1 MFTIIAVTGPTASG
15 KTALAIEKAL
25 STDAEIVSFDSR
37 QFYSMMDIGTAK
49 PSEQELAAVPHH
61 FIGHLPMERD
71 YSVGEYEHDALE
83 CIAGIRSRGRN
94 VVMVGGSGL
103 YLRAVEQGMDEFP
116 EVSSGVREQVANLMD
131 EKGMAGM
138 QDMLEKLDPEYYARV
153 DRLNPRRLARA
164 LEVCLASGK
173 PYSSFLGNG
182 RKERPFRTERINITV
197 PRGEL
202 YRRIERRVDDMMS
215 RGLLAEVE
223 SLLPYRE
230 CNSMRSVGYQEFLP
244 YFDGQ
249 ISLEQAVEK
258 VKQNTRN
265 YAKRQIT
272 WFSKY

>member
-103 YLRAVEQGMDEFP
+103 YLMAVEQGMDEFP
-116 EVSSGVREQVANLMD
+116 EVPSGVREQVAHLMD

-182 RKERPFRTERINITV
+182 RKERPFRIERINITV
-197 PRGEL
+197 PRDEL

>member
-103 YLRAVEQGMDEFP
+103 YLMAVEQGMDEFP
-116 EVSSGVREQVANLMD
+116 EVPSGVREQVAHLMD

-197 PRGEL
+197 PRDEL

>member
-25 STDAEIVSFDSR
+25 AADAEIVSFDSR
-37 QFYSMMDIGTAK
+37 QFYSLMDIGTAR
-49 PSEQELAAVPHH
+49 PSAQELAAVPHH

-71 YSVGEYEHDALE
+71 YSVGEYEQDALE
-83 CIAGIRSRGRN
+83 RIAEIRSRGRN
-94 VVMVGGSGL
+94 VVLVGGSGL
-103 YLRAVEQGMDEFP
+103 YLRAVEQGMDVFP
-116 EVSSGVREQVANLMD
+116 EVPAGVREQVAALMD

-153 DRLNPRRLARA
+153 DRRNPRRLARA
-164 LEVCLASGK
+164 LEVCLASGR

-182 RKERPFRTERINITV
+182 RKERPFRTERINMTV
-197 PRGEL
+197 PRDEL
-202 YRRIERRVDDMMS
+202 YSRIERRVDDMMS

-230 CNSMRSVGYQEFLP
+230 YNSMRSVGYQEFLP

>member
-116 EVSSGVREQVANLMD
+116 EVPSGVREQVANLMD

-197 PRGEL
+197 PRDEL
-202 YRRIERRVDDMMS
+202 YRRIECRVDDMMS

-230 CNSMRSVGYQEFLP
+230 CNSMRSVG
-244 YFDGQ
+244 
-249 ISLEQAVEK
+249 
-258 VKQNTRN
+258 
-265 YAKRQIT
+265 
-272 WFSKY
+272 

>member
-61 FIGHLPMERD
+61 FIGHLPMERG

-116 EVSSGVREQVANLMD
+116 EVPSGVREQVAHLMD

-197 PRGEL
+197 PRDEL

>member
-103 YLRAVEQGMDEFP
+103 YLMAVEQGMDEFP
-116 EVSSGVREQVANLMD
+116 EVPSGVREQVAHLMD

-173 PYSSFLGNG
+173 PVFVISRQ
-182 RKERPFRTERINITV
+182 RKEGTSFQDRENQYNRSQGRTLPQDRTPCRRYDVARTFGGGGVFASLQGMQFYEKCRLPGIFAVFRRT
-197 PRGEL
+197 
-202 YRRIERRVDDMMS
+202 DKS
-215 RGLLAEVE
+215 
-223 SLLPYRE
+223 
-230 CNSMRSVGYQEFLP
+230 
-244 YFDGQ
+244 
-249 ISLEQAVEK
+249 
-258 VKQNTRN
+258 
-265 YAKRQIT
+265 
-272 WFSKY
+272 

>member
-116 EVSSGVREQVANLMD
+116 EVPSGVREQVVHLMD

-197 PRGEL
+197 PRDEL

>member
-15 KTALAIEKAL
+15 KTVLAIEKAL

-116 EVSSGVREQVANLMD
+116 EVPSGVREQVAHLMD

-153 DRLNPRRLARA
+153 DRFNPRRLARA

-197 PRGEL
+197 PRDEL

>member
-116 EVSSGVREQVANLMD
+116 EVPSGVREQVVHLMD

-182 RKERPFRTERINITV
+182 RKERPFRTERINITG
-197 PRGEL
+197 PRDEL
-202 YRRIERRVDDMMS
+202 DRRIERRVDDMMS

>member
-15 KTALAIEKAL
+15 KTVLAIEKAL

-116 EVSSGVREQVANLMD
+116 EVPSGVREQVVHLMD

-197 PRGEL
+197 PRDEL

>member
-1 MFTIIAVTGPTASG
+1 
-15 KTALAIEKAL
+15 
-25 STDAEIVSFDSR
+25 
-37 QFYSMMDIGTAK
+37 
-49 PSEQELAAVPHH
+49 
-61 FIGHLPMERD
+61 
-71 YSVGEYEHDALE
+71 
-83 CIAGIRSRGRN
+83 
-94 VVMVGGSGL
+94 
-103 YLRAVEQGMDEFP
+103 
-116 EVSSGVREQVANLMD
+116 
-131 EKGMAGM
+131 M

-197 PRGEL
+197 PRDEL

>member
-116 EVSSGVREQVANLMD
+116 EVPSGVGEQVAHLMD

-197 PRGEL
+197 PRDEL